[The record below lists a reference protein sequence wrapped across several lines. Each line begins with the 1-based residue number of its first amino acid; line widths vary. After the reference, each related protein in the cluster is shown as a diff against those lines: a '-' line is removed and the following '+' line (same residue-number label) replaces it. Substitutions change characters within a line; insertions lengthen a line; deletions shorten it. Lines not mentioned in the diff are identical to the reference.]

1 MNWKCIAPSLCP
13 IGDRASSTLARRRP
27 TRRLH
32 TVRLSEGEAHMK
44 IPQITSLRPARRLLF
59 LLIVACVVA
68 GVAVAVS
75 SSSIVGRHASAGR
88 DGDADHGEDS
98 DQGEEG

>member
-1 MNWKCIAPSLCP
+1 M
-13 IGDRASSTLARRRP
+13 
-27 TRRLH
+27 
-32 TVRLSEGEAHMK
+32 VRLSEGEAHMK
-44 IPQITSLRPARRLLF
+44 MPQIKSLSPARRLLF

-98 DQGEEG
+98 DQGEEGDDDEAPPSYLDLKETSGQPVTEAQI